1 MQSVDQP
8 SKAISKLSCILN
20 ENKTV
25 NSILLSVARP
35 VAMTKLGT
43 KRVQLRKTN
52 TSLQCGTPAMYLTHS
67 DMIEQRREKEN
78 TAAMEKVRKE
88 LEKKERVRL
97 RKDAVE
103 AKDREKAQ
111 KAAQREQKA
120 KDASRARTAKA
131 AAVASRKRERDAAI
145 ALKSPKMRK
154 TRDAKSKNPEL
165 HDSQQAALVMT
176 VLHAKET

>member
-8 SKAISKLSCILN
+8 SNAISKLSCILN
-20 ENKTV
+20 ENKIV
-25 NSILLSVARP
+25 NSILLSVSRP

-43 KRVQLRKTN
+43 KRVQLRKAN

-67 DMIEQRREKEN
+67 DMIAQRREKEN

-88 LEKKERVRL
+88 LEKKERERL

-103 AKDREKAQ
+103 PKAWGKAQ

-120 KDASRARTAKA
+120 KDASIARAAKA
-131 AAVASRKRERDAAI
+131 AAVASRKHERDAAK

-154 TRDAKSKNPEL
+154 TRDTCGISPSV
-165 HDSQQAALVMT
+165 H
-176 VLHAKET
+176 